1 MQASLKGINPWLQP
15 REGIRRFSC
24 SAAAVSL
31 TFGAASASSTETEPH
46 FNSFGLGQESCRT
59 YLSDIA
65 SDQSNEQLY
74 SAWLAGFMTV
84 MEAQVPG
91 ADLVPREAEM
101 SAANAWIKNYCV
113 RRASDTYL
121 TATVQ
126 IAGGAGEKPVS
137 RPCFDVHRPDAMG
150 MGGRC
155 GPW

>member
-1 MQASLKGINPWLQP
+1 MASAKRWYSSLLL
-15 REGIRRFSC
+15 
-24 SAAAVSL
+24 SAAPVFM
-31 TFGAASASSTETEPH
+31 TFGAASALSTDSETR

-84 MEAQVPG
+84 MEAQAPG
-91 ADLVPREAEM
+91 AGLVPRDADM

-121 TATVQ
+121 TATFRLL
-126 IAGGAGEKPVS
+126 AARERS
-137 RPCFDVHRPDAMG
+137 R
-150 MGGRC
+150 
-155 GPW
+155 